1 MNSVATI
8 LSVAALAVAV
18 VVPAGA
24 VETPSHDFEGA
35 GISSAAA
42 GPFPATLP
50 DIQAQVFTP
59 SCALSFCHGAA
70 MSGGMNLEDG
80 NSFSNLVN
88 VGSLIKPGEVRV
100 IPFDPDNSW
109 IICKLE
115 ACPTIVGSQMPLI
128 GGPLG
133 QDVID
138 VIRTWILIGAPE
150 TPPVSVDAE
159 SWGRVKS
166 TYR

>member
-1 MNSVATI
+1 MKPVATI
-8 LSVAALAVAV
+8 LSVAALAVV
-18 VVPAGA
+18 FIVPADA
-24 VETPSHDFEGA
+24 LETPSHDFEGA
-35 GISSAAA
+35 GISAVAS

-50 DIQAQVFTP
+50 DIQAQVLTP
-59 SCALSFCHGAA
+59 SCALSFCHGAGMA
-70 MSGGMNLEDG
+70 GGMNLEDG
-80 NSFSNLVN
+80 NSYSNLV
-88 VGSLIKPGEVRV
+88 GAPSLVNPGATRV
-100 IPFDPDNSW
+100 IPFDPDNSFL
-109 IICKLE
+109 ICKLE

-150 TPPVSVDAE
+150 TPPVSVDPE

-166 TYR
+166 SYR